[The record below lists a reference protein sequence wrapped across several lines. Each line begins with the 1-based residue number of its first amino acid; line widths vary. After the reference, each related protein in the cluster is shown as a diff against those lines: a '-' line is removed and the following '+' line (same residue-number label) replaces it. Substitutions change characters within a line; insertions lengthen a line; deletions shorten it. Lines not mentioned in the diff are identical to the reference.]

1 MSKQV
6 DTEKVKKQKQLQLQ
20 LRVRKYS
27 EIDKVVHYIN
37 TRPEVFFNIQT
48 DQSPKDGYF
57 IETLKKLYHTC
68 TSQINQQLIKEI
80 VSKVSNDK
88 ISNDKKQQLSNI
100 TKELGQQI
108 TPYKG
113 VAKEDCVPPQIA
125 ENKTITD
132 YVNINKVL
140 NFLSS
145 SPDNRAY
152 FISTIDVNK
161 EDKTK
166 YILGRFVLYVYY
178 YYGNEKFVNI
188 IQQNIIPKLNIIQK
202 LNPNDTNVAKIV
214 SEMTLYS
221 GISKD
226 MMIINLSKKYKT
238 ILDEIL
244 DECKTLNT
252 YIPNQDLLDNIP
264 PPTTSSDSL
273 PEDPFQDSIP
283 ENTFQE
289 STSVTNECDDTQSFP
304 QKLKTM
310 SFDDYSLNKSSR
322 NQFTLNRKEYLRLAL
337 LCHPDKTNG
346 SGYPMQVLGAIKI
359 NDDIP
364 TKPTNG
370 GKRRQKS
377 KKYGKSIR
385 KSTRRRR

>member
-6 DTEKVKKQKQLQLQ
+6 DTEKVKQQLQ

-27 EIDKVVHYIN
+27 EIDKVVEYIN
-37 TRPEVFFNIQT
+37 TRPEVFFNKQT

-57 IETLKKLYHTC
+57 IETLKKLYRTC
-68 TSQINQQLIKEI
+68 TSQINRKLIDEI
-80 VSKVSNDK
+80 VTKVEVTHDQK
-88 ISNDKKQQLSNI
+88 RQLSNI
-100 TKELGQQI
+100 TEELGQQI

-113 VAKEDCVPPQIA
+113 VAKEDCVPPQTA

-132 YVNINKVL
+132 YVNINRVL
-140 NFLSS
+140 NFLNS

-152 FISTIDVNK
+152 FVSTVDVNK

-178 YYGNEKFVNI
+178 YYGDENFVGI
-188 IQQNIIPKLNIIQK
+188 IQKNIIPKLDIIQQ
-202 LNPNDTNVAKIV
+202 LNPKDTNVAKIV
-214 SEMTLYS
+214 SEMILYS
-221 GISKD
+221 GTSKD
-226 MMIINLSKKYKT
+226 TMITRLNEKYMS
-238 ILDEIL
+238 IE
-244 DECKTLNT
+244 DECQKLNT
-252 YIPNQDLLDNIP
+252 YIPNQDLLDDIP

-289 STSVTNECDDTQSFP
+289 STSVINECADTQSFP
-304 QKLKTM
+304 QKLKNM
-310 SFDDYSLNKSSR
+310 SFDDYSSNKSR
-322 NQFTLNRKEYLRLAL
+322 NEFPLNRKEYLRLAL

-346 SGYPMQVLGAIKI
+346 SVFPMHVLGAIKI

-364 TKPTNG
+364 TNG
-370 GKRRQKS
+370 GKRRRKS